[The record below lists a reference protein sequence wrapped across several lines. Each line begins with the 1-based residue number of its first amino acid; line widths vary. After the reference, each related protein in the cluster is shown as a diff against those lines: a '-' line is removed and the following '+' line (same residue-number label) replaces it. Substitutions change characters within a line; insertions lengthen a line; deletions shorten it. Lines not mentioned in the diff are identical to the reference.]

1 MADGWIDV
9 TSTNIARVKHVADK
23 RELHVQFKTGK
34 GTYAYHPV
42 DRHEI
47 DALLGAKSVGS
58 HFHQFIKKPK
68 TGRLIEEAK

>member
-1 MADGWIDV
+1 MSDWTEV
-9 TSTNIARVKHVADK
+9 TSSTIARVKHLPGK
-23 RELHVQFKTGK
+23 RELHVQFKSGK

-42 DRHEI
+42 DAHEI

-68 TGRLIEEAK
+68 TGRLLEEAK